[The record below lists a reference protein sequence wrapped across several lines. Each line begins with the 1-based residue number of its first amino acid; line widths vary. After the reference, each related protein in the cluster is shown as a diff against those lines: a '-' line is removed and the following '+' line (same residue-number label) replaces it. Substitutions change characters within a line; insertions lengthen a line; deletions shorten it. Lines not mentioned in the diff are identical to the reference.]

1 MQNSQE
7 IVPWTVVFSVLAAIM
22 FCSSS
27 MATFFS
33 SKSKKR
39 RALTPDDVEP
49 LSIQDEEEEEAW
61 KPEET
66 VTRTLWMPRE
76 TQRPVDYMYSA
87 SRLTR

>member
-7 IVPWTVVFSVLAAIM
+7 LVPWTVVFSVLAAIM

-27 MATFFS
+27 MTTFFS

-39 RALTPDDVEP
+39 KTTNLVDGEP
-49 LSIQDEEEEEAW
+49 LSIQVEDEEAW
-61 KPEET
+61 EPEET

>member
-7 IVPWTVVFSVLAAIM
+7 IVPWTVVFSVLAAII

-33 SKSKKR
+33 SKTKKR
-39 RALTPDDVEP
+39 RTLTPGDIAP
-49 LSIQDEEEEEAW
+49 LSTQVEEEAW